1 MGEVAE
7 MFDVNPSLLRYWEQ
21 EFDILKPHRNK
32 KGNRLFTPKDVDNIR
47 IIYHLLKERK
57 MKIEVARKY
66 IRDYRKEVDRD
77 AEITEH
83 LMNIRAILL
92 EIKQDLAY
100 GGAVVDDD
108 CDEEPVAVPQQS
120 GRETVGKGDEAGE
133 TDTRTKTGTAAA
145 ADRAPESAAQ
155 PTGETRERAERP
167 APATADTRPP
177 FEEQVLFEVAVP
189 LELMQA
195 GRTADDDGFESARA
209 AFAGETAGEETR
221 RKRSLNRG
229 YRPSNRPCSDTE
241 TAGRTACTGQR
252 RTSDRILFRQSEPT
266 MKVKEITAILEE
278 AAPLFLQENYDNS
291 GLLVGDPEA
300 EIDSALI
307 CVDATESVVA
317 EAAEVGAGLVLSHHP
332 VIFHPL
338 KRLTGGQLHRTHG
351 GRSRTPRHR
360 ALRLPHQPR
369 QRPGGHEPDVG
380 QSSGTAERYTSRT
393 HRHGDARFGIRNRRR
408 TGTRAADGGVSA
420 DCTRQALSQVHKVQR
435 HHAADGSARSPLHR
449 SRSLHDVRRQTGGSR
464 RLPLGGFQIQR
475 LPRCRPR
482 TRDCRHR
489 TF

>member
-1 MGEVAE
+1 MQEINHKKGKIYYSMGEVAE

-120 GRETVGKGDEAGE
+120 ERETVGKGDEAGE
-133 TDTRTKTGTAAA
+133 TDTGTKTGTAAA

-195 GRTADDDGFESARA
+195 GRTADDDGFES
-209 AFAGETAGEETR
+209 
-221 RKRSLNRG
+221 
-229 YRPSNRPCSDTE
+229 
-241 TAGRTACTGQR
+241 
-252 RTSDRILFRQSEPT
+252 EPT

-278 AAPLFLQENYDNS
+278 AAPLFLQESYDNS

-338 KRLTGGQLHRTHG
+338 KRLTGGSYIERTVAEAVRRG
-351 GRSRTPRHR
+351 I
-360 ALRLPHQPR
+360 ALYACHTNLDSAPEGMSQMLGNLLGLRNVILLEPTATEM
-369 QRPGGHEPDVG
+369 PG
-380 QSSGTAERYTSRT
+380 SG
-393 HRHGDARFGIRNRRR
+393 FGIVGEPEHVLPTEEFLR
-408 TGTRAADGGVSA
+408 TVRDRLSLKCIRYSGITRPTVRRAALCTGAGASMMSAAKRAGADVYLSA
-420 DCTRQALSQVHKVQR
+420 DFKYNDFLDADRELVIADIGHFESEYCAIDLIYEIIRKKMPTFALHK
-435 HHAADGSARSPLHR
+435 SMRSVNPVNYL
-449 SRSLHDVRRQTGGSR
+449 T
-464 RLPLGGFQIQR
+464 
-475 LPRCRPR
+475 
-482 TRDCRHR
+482 
-489 TF
+489 